1 MENRGVIGMSRLEV
15 NEHNYRL
22 QAEVNAL
29 YKESVQLISEG
40 RYEDAQCI
48 FDEMEEIQAQY
59 IM

>member
-1 MENRGVIGMSRLEV
+1 MIGMSRLEV

>member
-1 MENRGVIGMSRLEV
+1 MSRLEE

-22 QAEVNAL
+22 WEEVNAL

-40 RYEDAQCI
+40 MYEDAQCI
-48 FDEMEEIQAQY
+48 FDEMELLQAQY

>member
-1 MENRGVIGMSRLEV
+1 MSRLEE
-15 NEHNYRL
+15 NEYNYKIWC
-22 QAEVNAL
+22 EVNAL

-59 IM
+59 IMQEGEYE